1 VISLTLSEALGSSQ
15 YATVSDTC
23 QVAIAFSIYIF
34 YTKGSSDHNLAVTE
48 RWGTICKHD
57 FRYGKFNRGRYH
69 WRWQVPYDLQP
80 RVDIDKMARATISI
94 EKGQVFTE
102 AQNLQMAE
110 PRCLSF
116 TSAQ

>member
-23 QVAIAFSIYIF
+23 QVAIAFLSTYF
-34 YTKGSSDHNLAVTE
+34 THNLAVTE
-48 RWGTICKHD
+48 RWGTICEHD
-57 FRYGKFNRGRYH
+57 FRCGKFNRGRYH
-69 WRWQVPYDLQP
+69 WRWQVPYALQP
-80 RVDIDKMARATISI
+80 RVDIDEMARATISI